1 MPNFLPDLPEARI
14 VDALSR
20 SPGNEVRSGKFDSAE
35 SSSAL
40 VANAF
45 GWFLERPGILPPLPG
60 VPAGAV
66 ESVDLAVE
74 MRFPWSGG
82 RHPWLDVGIVT
93 HTTLVGV
100 ESTRYEPFRPAKQT
114 GFSDV
119 YDRPVWG
126 PNMARY
132 TGLALELIE
141 GTADFR
147 VLDAVQLVKHAY
159 GIRTRAQKR
168 ALGAV
173 LVYLYAEP
181 EAWASGKPVDPA
193 RKAQHR
199 AEITRFAKRVAGDD
213 VVFVPVRWGDLLRQW
228 ERLGKVQAPGLGAHV
243 AALRARFGDL
253 G

>member
-1 MPNFLPDLPEARI
+1 MPTFLPDLPEARI
-14 VDALSR
+14 QEALAR
-20 SPGNEVRSGKFDSAE
+20 SPGNELRSGKIDGPE
-35 SSSAL
+35 SSAAL

-45 GWFLERPGILPPLPG
+45 GWFLDRPLALPALPG

-74 MRFPWSGG
+74 MRFPWADG

-93 HTTLVGV
+93 HTTLVGIT
-100 ESTRYEPFRPAKQT
+100 SKRYEPFRPAKVSD
-114 GFSDV
+114 FSDV

-132 TGLALELIE
+132 TALAHGLID

-147 VLDAVQLVKHAY
+147 VLDAVQLVKQAY
-159 GIRTRAQKR
+159 GIRTRAEKR
-168 ALGAV
+168 ALGTV

-181 EAWASGKPVDPA
+181 ATWASGKPVDA
-193 RKAQHR
+193 KRRAAHR
-199 AEITRFAKRVAGDD
+199 AEVARFAQTVAGDE
-213 VVFVPVRWGDLLRQW
+213 VVFKALRWGDLLRQW
-228 ERLGKVQAPGLGAHV
+228 AAVPALAAHAQALS
-243 AALRARFGDL
+243 LRFGDL

>member
-1 MPNFLPDLPEARI
+1 MPSFLPDLPEARI
-14 VDALSR
+14 LAALSR
-20 SPGNEVRSGKFDSAE
+20 SPGNELRSGKFDAAE
-35 SSSAL
+35 SSAAL

-45 GWFLERPGILPPLPG
+45 GWFLDRPTVLPPLPG

-66 ESVDLAVE
+66 QEVDLEVE

-93 HTTLVGV
+93 HTTLVGI
-100 ESTRYEPFRPAKQT
+100 ESKRYEPFRPAKQT

-132 TGLALELIE
+132 TALAQGLIA
-141 GTADFR
+141 GTAEFQA
-147 VLDAVQLVKHAY
+147 LDAVQLVKHAY

-168 ALGAV
+168 ALGSV

-181 EAWASGKPVDPA
+181 EAWASGKPVDAA
-193 RKAQHR
+193 RKALHR
-199 AEITRFAKRVAGDD
+199 EEIARFGALVAGDD
-213 VVFVPVRWGDLLRQW
+213 VVFAPLNWGDLLWHWDRVPAL
-228 ERLGKVQAPGLGAHV
+228 RAHV
-243 AALRARFGDL
+243 AAIRARFGDL

>member
-1 MPNFLPDLPEARI
+1 MPDFLPNLPEACI
-14 VDALSR
+14 LEALSR
-20 SPGNEVRSGKFDSAE
+20 APGNELRSGKFDSTE
-35 SSSAL
+35 SSAAL

-45 GWFLERPGILPPLPG
+45 GWFLDRPASLPPLPG

-66 ESVDLAVE
+66 EEVDLEVE

-100 ESTRYEPFRPAKQT
+100 ESKRYEPFRPAKQT
-114 GFSDV
+114 GFSEV

-132 TGLALELIE
+132 TALAQALIA

-147 VLDAVQLVKHAY
+147 ALDAVQLVKHAY

-199 AEITRFAKRVAGDD
+199 DEIARFAETVAGDD
-213 VVFVPVRWGDLLRQW
+213 VVFVPINWGDLLWHWDRVPAL
-228 ERLGKVQAPGLGAHV
+228 RAHV

>member
-1 MPNFLPDLPEARI
+1 MPHFLPDLPEARI
-14 VDALSR
+14 LEALSR
-20 SPGNEVRSGKFDSAE
+20 SPGNELRSGKIDSPE
-35 SSSAL
+35 SSAAL

-45 GWFLERPGILPPLPG
+45 GWFLERPKVLPPLPG
-60 VPAGAV
+60 VPAGQV
-66 ESVDLAVE
+66 ETVDLEVE

-93 HTTLVGV
+93 HTTLVGI
-100 ESTRYEPFRPAKQT
+100 ESKRYEPFRPAKASD
-114 GFSDV
+114 FSDV

-132 TGLALELIE
+132 TALSHALVE

-147 VLDAVQLVKHAY
+147 VLDAVQLIKQAY
-159 GIRTRAQKR
+159 GIRTRAEKR

-173 LVYLYAEP
+173 LVYLYATP
-181 EAWASGKPVDPA
+181 ATWASGKVVDA
-193 RKAQHR
+193 SRIRAHE
-199 AEITRFAKRVAGDD
+199 AEIARFAKTVAGDD
-213 VVFVPVRWGDLLRQW
+213 VVFVPLRWGELLRQW
-228 ERLGKVQAPGLGAHV
+228 QAVPALSAHV

>member
-1 MPNFLPDLPEARI
+1 MPIFLPDLPEARI
-14 VDALSR
+14 LAALTR
-20 SPGNEVRSGKFDSAE
+20 SPGHEVRTGKFDSAD
-35 SSSAL
+35 SSAAL

-45 GWFLERPGILPPLPG
+45 GWFLDRPAALPPLPG

-66 ESVDLAVE
+66 VSVDLEVE
-74 MRFPWSGG
+74 MRFPWAGG

-93 HTTLVGV
+93 HTTLVGI
-100 ESTRYEPFRPAKQT
+100 ESKRYEPFRPAKQT

-126 PNMARY
+126 PNMGRY
-132 TGLALELIE
+132 TRLALELIE
-141 GTADFR
+141 GTADFQ

-159 GIRTRAQKR
+159 GLRTRAEKR

-181 EAWASGKPVDPA
+181 KTWASGKSVDPA

-199 AEITRFAKRVAGDD
+199 TEIARFGKIVAGDD
-213 VVFVPVRWGDLLRQW
+213 VVFVPLRWADVLAQW
-228 ERLGKVQAPGLGAHV
+228 ATQPGLAAHV
-243 AALRARFGDL
+243 AALRGRFGDL

>member
-1 MPNFLPDLPEARI
+1 MPTFLLDLPEARI
-14 VDALSR
+14 LQALAR
-20 SPGNEVRSGKFDSAE
+20 SPGNELRSGKIDSPE
-35 SSSAL
+35 SSAAL
-40 VANAF
+40 AANAF
-45 GWFLERPGILPPLPG
+45 GWFLDRPSALPGLPG

-74 MRFPWSGG
+74 MRFPWAGG

-100 ESTRYEPFRPAKQT
+100 TRKRYEPFRPAKVSD
-114 GFSDV
+114 FSDV

-132 TGLALELIE
+132 SRLALDLIA

-159 GIRTRAQKR
+159 GIRTRAEKR
-168 ALGAV
+168 ALGSV

-181 EAWASGKPVDPA
+181 ATWASGKPVDA
-193 RKAQHR
+193 KRRAAHR
-199 AEITRFAKRVAGDD
+199 AEIARFARAVAGDE
-213 VVFVPVRWGDLLRQW
+213 VVFVALRWGDLLRQW
-228 ERLGKVQAPGLGAHV
+228 AAVPELAAHV
-243 AALRARFGDL
+243 AALRTRFGDL

>member
-1 MPNFLPDLPEARI
+1 MMPEFLPDLPEARI
-14 VDALSR
+14 VEALSR
-20 SPGNEVRSGKFDSAE
+20 APGNEIRSGKFDGAE
-35 SSSAL
+35 SSAAL

-45 GWFLERPGILPPLPG
+45 GWFLDRPASLPPLPG

-66 ESVDLAVE
+66 ETVDLEVE

-82 RHPWLDVGIVT
+82 RHPWLDVGLVT

-100 ESTRYEPFRPAKQT
+100 ESKRYEPFRPAKQT

-132 TGLALELIE
+132 TALAQGLIS

-159 GIRTRAQKR
+159 GIRTRASKR
-168 ALGAV
+168 ALGSV

-181 EAWASGKPVDPA
+181 AHWSSGKPVDQAAKA
-193 RKAQHR
+193 RHR
-199 AEITRFAKRVAGDD
+199 EEVARFGAAVAGDD
-213 VVFVPVRWGDLLRQW
+213 VVFVPLRWGDLLRQW
-228 ERLGKVQAPGLGAHV
+228 AQVPQLSQHV

>member
-14 VDALSR
+14 VEAVSR
-20 SPGNEVRSGKFDSAE
+20 MPGNELRSGKFDSAE
-35 SSSAL
+35 SSAAL

-45 GWFLERPGILPPLPG
+45 GWFLDRPAALPPLPG

-66 ESVDLAVE
+66 EAVDLAVE

-100 ESTRYEPFRPAKQT
+100 AARRYEPFRPAKQT
-114 GFSDV
+114 GFADV

-132 TGLALELIE
+132 TALALELIA

-147 VLDAVQLVKHAY
+147 VLDAAQLVKHAY

-181 EAWASGKPVDPA
+181 EQWASGKPVDRALQA
-193 RKAQHR
+193 RHR
-199 AEITRFAKRVAGDD
+199 EEIARFGKTVAGDD
-213 VVFVPVRWGDLLRQW
+213 VVFVPLSWGDLLWHWDRVPAL
-228 ERLGKVQAPGLGAHV
+228 RAHV

>member
-1 MPNFLPDLPEARI
+1 MPDFLPDLPEERI
-14 VDALSR
+14 LAALSR
-20 SPGNEVRSGKFDSAE
+20 SPGNELRSGKFDSPE
-35 SSSAL
+35 SSAAL

-45 GWFLERPGILPPLPG
+45 GRFLDRPADLPALPG

-66 ESVDLAVE
+66 DRVDLEVE

-82 RHPWLDVGIVT
+82 RHPWLDVGLVT
-93 HTTLVGV
+93 RTTLVGI
-100 ESTRYEPFRPAKQT
+100 ESKRYEPFRPARQT

-132 TGLALELIE
+132 TGLAAELIE
-141 GTADFR
+141 GSADYR
-147 VLDAVQLVKHAY
+147 HLDAVQLVKHAY
-159 GIRTRAQKR
+159 GLRTRAQKR

-181 EAWASGKPVDPA
+181 AVWSSGKPVDG
-193 RKAQHR
+193 AQKQRHR
-199 AEITRFAKRVAGDD
+199 AEIARFGARVAGDD
-213 VVFVPVRWGDLLRQW
+213 VVFVPLRWGDLLAQW
-228 ERLGKVQAPGLGAHV
+228 GQVPQLRAHV
-243 AALRARFGDL
+243 AALRQRFGDL

>member
-1 MPNFLPDLPEARI
+1 MPDFLPDLPEARI
-14 VDALSR
+14 LEALSR
-20 SPGNEVRSGKFDSAE
+20 APGNELRSGKFDAAE
-35 SSSAL
+35 SSAAL

-45 GWFLERPGILPPLPG
+45 GWFLERPTVLPPLPG

-66 ESVDLAVE
+66 EAVDLEVE

-100 ESTRYEPFRPAKQT
+100 ESKRYEPFRPAKQT
-114 GFSDV
+114 GFADV

-132 TGLALELIE
+132 TALAQALIA
-141 GTADFR
+141 GTADYR
-147 VLDAVQLVKHAY
+147 CLDAVQLVKHAY

-181 EAWASGKPVDPA
+181 EQWASGKPVEGA

-199 AEITRFAKRVAGDD
+199 DEIARFAAAVAGDD
-213 VVFVPVRWGDLLRQW
+213 VVFVPINWGDLLWHWDRVPAL
-228 ERLGKVQAPGLGAHV
+228 RAHV
-243 AALRARFGDL
+243 AAIRARFGDL

>member
-1 MPNFLPDLPEARI
+1 MPNFLPDLPQARI
-14 VDALSR
+14 TEALSR
-20 SPGNEVRSGKFDSAE
+20 APGNELRSGKFDAAE
-35 SSSAL
+35 SSAAL

-45 GWFLERPGILPPLPG
+45 GWFLDRPASLPPLPG

-66 ESVDLAVE
+66 ETVDLEVE
-74 MRFPWSGG
+74 MRFPWAGG

-100 ESTRYEPFRPAKQT
+100 ESKRYEPFRPAKQT

-132 TGLALELIE
+132 TALAQALIA

-168 ALGAV
+168 ALGSV

-181 EAWASGKPVDPA
+181 AQWASGKPVDPA

-199 AEITRFAKRVAGDD
+199 AEIARFGETVAGDD
-213 VVFVPVRWGDLLRQW
+213 VVFVPLNWGDLLWHWDRVPAL
-228 ERLGKVQAPGLGAHV
+228 RAHV